1 MQEIMLFPLSSIVLP
16 EGKMK
21 LRIFEPRYKRL
32 VSDAMKGDGTFGIC
46 LLERAKQSDA
56 VQLSHT
62 GSLVRIVDFDQLDD
76 GLLGITVCGLQR
88 FTIERVRTE
97 FDGLRMAKIRTL
109 PNWQVAEMSPADVHL
124 GEHLLQV
131 YHDYPQVGEL
141 YQQRFMDDASWV
153 TQRWLELLP
162 LTPSRFDS
170 LNQQQTCEAAL
181 AFINQMIPSPQP

>member
-1 MQEIMLFPLSSIVLP
+1 
-16 EGKMK
+16 MK

-46 LLERAKQSDA
+46 LLERVKQPDA